1 MFPDPSLQPRPRLN
15 LPFILPPQRAS
26 SACLLS
32 LIGSVPSP
40 YCCPLVVLRAFH
52 SICHPYGLLFP
63 LFSSFLS
70 LLRSSSGRY
79 GFGACVRGFSS
90 VRPVPRFLVYGSGV
104 FISREGV
111 VKYAERG
118 PDLFLLWYPN

>member
-52 SICHPYGLLFP
+52 SICPACPEAVIIILMVFCSP
-63 LFSSFLS
+63 CSR
-70 LLRSSSGRY
+70 RSYRC
-79 GFGACVRGFSS
+79 CVRRQVVMGL
-90 VRPVPRFLVYGSGV
+90 VR
-104 FISREGV
+104 
-111 VKYAERG
+111 A
-118 PDLFLLWYPN
+118 